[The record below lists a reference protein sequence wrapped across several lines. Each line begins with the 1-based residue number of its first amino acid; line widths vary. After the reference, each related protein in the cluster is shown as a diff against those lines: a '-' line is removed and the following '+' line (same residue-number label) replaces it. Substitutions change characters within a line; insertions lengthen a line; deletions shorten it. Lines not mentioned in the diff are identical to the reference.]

1 MSSLLNVA
9 ILYLNP
15 FWWFHACSVW
25 CKKPFISYSIIS
37 AIMII
42 LYKCTKIIFIK
53 IVNYQGSCWYG
64 IWVGPKNIRDVPSC
78 RPALAIVILLYVTD
92 CALFQPS
99 DARLA
104 SKGSFVRLKW
114 QSGVPNLKVLFLAV
128 WKSFGLWRSPALKKA
143 SLKIIKITI
152 IIYYSGL
159 FFSSVRD

>member
-25 CKKPFISYSIIS
+25 CKKPFISYNIIS

-64 IWVGPKNIRDVPSC
+64 IWVGPKNIRDVSTCVGNRHPSVC
-78 RPALAIVILLYVTD
+78 DRLRSLPALWRQI
-92 CALFQPS
+92 
-99 DARLA
+99 A

-152 IIYYSGL
+152 IIY
-159 FFSSVRD
+159 